1 MGSHDVRNGVRPPT
15 MVIYTPL
22 IIILIVWLEVVLVM
36 HPASAQEEESKIQW
50 ALRGYVKDLVSV
62 QRLND
67 ETYVDNL
74 VHNRLN
80 LSVTFSSSLSA
91 YVEVRNRI
99 FTGDLVKT
107 IPGYSTLIDVN
118 DDYFDLSATVLD
130 RKAWVIHSM
139 IDRAYVE
146 WYYKQWEVRAGR
158 QRINWGKNLVWN
170 PNDWFNAYSF
180 FDFDYEERPGSDA
193 IRIRRYTGFASS
205 LEVAASVHEDFDQM
219 VMAGLW
225 QINRWN
231 YDIQFLAGKVRED
244 IAFGVGW
251 AGNLSDASFKGE
263 LSYFTPYTSSIQN
276 AAFSASLSTDYSFE
290 SSLYLHGSL
299 LFNSDGSNDPPVTG
313 LLTASSE
320 RLTARSL
327 LPYRYSLFEQTS
339 YQIHPLL
346 TAGAAFMFFPS
357 DHALFINPTL
367 TWSVCPNWDIDIV
380 GQIFLDEFEEE
391 YQAVAKLLFFR
402 AKCSF

>member
-1 MGSHDVRNGVRPPT
+1 
-15 MVIYTPL
+15 
-22 IIILIVWLEVVLVM
+22 
-36 HPASAQEEESKIQW
+36 
-50 ALRGYVKDLVSV
+50 
-62 QRLND
+62 
-67 ETYVDNL
+67 
-74 VHNRLN
+74 
-80 LSVTFSSSLSA
+80 VTFSSSLSA

-193 IRIRRYTGFASS
+193 VRIRRYTGFASS
-205 LEVAASVHEDFDQM
+205 VEVAVSVHEDFDQM
-219 VMAGLW
+219 VMAGFW
-225 QINRWN
+225 QVNRWN

-244 IAFGVGW
+244 VAIGFGW
-251 AGNLSDASFKGE
+251 AGNLLDASFKGE
-263 LSYFTPYTSSIQN
+263 LSYFTPYTSSTQN
-276 AAFSASLSTDYSFE
+276 SAFSAALSADYSFE
-290 SSLYLHGSL
+290 SSLYLHGSV
-299 LFNSDGSNDPPVTG
+299 LFNSDGLDNPPITG

-346 TAGAAFMFFPS
+346 TGGAAFMFFPS
-357 DHALFINPTL
+357 DRALFINPTL
-367 TWSVCPNWDIDIV
+367 TWSVFPNWDVDVV
-380 GQIFLDEFEEE
+380 GQVFLDKFEEE

-402 AKCSF
+402 AKWSF